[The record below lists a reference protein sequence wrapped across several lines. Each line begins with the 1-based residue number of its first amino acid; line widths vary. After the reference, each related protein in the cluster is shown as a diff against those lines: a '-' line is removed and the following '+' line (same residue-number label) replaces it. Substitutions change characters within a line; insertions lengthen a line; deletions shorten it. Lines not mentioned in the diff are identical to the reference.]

1 MTILSE
7 KTALVIGAS
16 SGIGAATAR
25 ELARMGA
32 RVAIIGRRG
41 GRCADVVDS
50 IRSAGGFAAYWAAD
64 ISAPETAAEA
74 VAWAERW
81 WGDARLTGHA
91 PSPGLHIA
99 VNCAAIEDDLSL
111 VSNKSP
117 EVWDRVI
124 ATNLTGMFHCMRAEI
139 AAMMSAG
146 GGAIVNVLSEGAR
159 HALPGQGAYCASK
172 AGGLALTRVAALEE
186 AKNSIRINAVL
197 PGYTRTEMAERMT
210 GERPEIVDALLARH
224 PMGRPGDPEEIA
236 KVIAFLCSPAA
247 SFVTG
252 AAWSVDGGFHVG

>member
-1 MTILSE
+1 MKNTLSG
-7 KTALVIGAS
+7 KTAIVIGAS
-16 SGIGAATAR
+16 SGIGAATAH
-25 ELARMGA
+25 ELASIGA

-41 GRCADVVDS
+41 DRCAGVAKT
-50 IRSAGGFAAYWAAD
+50 IRGTGGLAAYWAAD
-64 ISAPETAAEA
+64 ISDPEIARRAI
-74 VAWAERW
+74 AWAEGW
-81 WGDARLTGHA
+81 Y
-91 PSPGLHIA
+91 PNSNLHIA

-111 VSNKSP
+111 VSDKSP
-117 EVWDRVI
+117 EMWDRVI

-139 AAMMSAG
+139 AAMMRTG

-186 AKNSIRINAVL
+186 AKNGIRINAVL

-224 PMGRPGDPEEIA
+224 PMGRGAEPEEIA
-236 KVIAFLCSPAA
+236 RVIAFLCSPAA

-252 AAWSVDGGFHVG
+252 AAWSADGGFHVG